1 MRKSGINLPYG
12 IVIAVVSFCMTA
24 GQFVRA
30 ANGNAA
36 AVSDEVE
43 SQLPIPAADQI
54 IFRAATPQRGR
65 SASGIIQQLSGQTVV
80 LRREADKVEVYSL
93 RDVEEIRFRK
103 SAEYEGGLKRLSER
117 DWSGAITKLQAALQT
132 EPREWARR
140 EIRASLAFALR
151 CDGQFS
157 QCLAEIEKI
166 LEEDPETRHVVELPL
181 IWDERLPAEHRIE
194 LSLEDLRSKSVARQL
209 TAASLFL
216 QQPQHETV
224 AIAVLSS
231 LRKSS
236 RGSMQT
242 LVAMQLWRVNL
253 LRAESLDR
261 YRVDELRRDL
271 KWMDRRLRSGPEFL
285 LGRALLL
292 MHDYDNAAT
301 SLLWMPLLEPL
312 DPWTTAASLNDA
324 VSALQLAGRTIEAES
339 LRQESLEK
347 SKLPN

>member
-1 MRKSGINLPYG
+1 MTHTSKLNLPYW
-12 IVIAVVSFCMTA
+12 IVIAVIGCQMPAAQIVGAAPFC
-24 GQFVRA
+24 
-30 ANGNAA
+30 
-36 AVSDEVE
+36 DEAE

-54 IFRAATPQRGR
+54 LFRAATPQRGR

-117 DWSGAITKLQAALQT
+117 DWPGAITKLQAALQT

-151 CDGQFS
+151 CNGQFS

-166 LEEDPETRHVVELPL
+166 LEEDPESRHVVELPL
-181 IWDERLPAEHRIE
+181 VWDERLSAEHRIE
-194 LSLEDLRSKSVARQL
+194 LPVEDLYSKSVARQL
-209 TAASLFL
+209 TAASGLL
-216 QQPQHETV
+216 QESQHEV
-224 AIAVLSS
+224 AALAVLSS

-236 RGSMQT
+236 RGSLQT
-242 LVAMQLWRVNL
+242 LAAMQLWRVNL
-253 LRAESLDR
+253 LSPEPLDR

-271 KWMDRRLRSGPEFL
+271 KRLDRRLRSGPEFL

-312 DPWTTAASLNDA
+312 DPWTTAASLSDA
-324 VSALQLAGRTIEAES
+324 VSALELAGRTTEAES
-339 LRQESLEK
+339 LREASVANPQ
-347 SKLPN
+347 LPE

>member
-1 MRKSGINLPYG
+1 MRIPGLNLPYW
-12 IVIAVVSFCMTA
+12 IVIAVLIFRLLPAQFLTA
-24 GQFVRA
+24 ATVT
-30 ANGNAA
+30 
-36 AVSDEVE
+36 DEVE
-43 SQLPIPAADQI
+43 LQLPIPAVDHI
-54 IFRAATPQRGR
+54 LFRAATPQRGR

-103 SAEYEGGLKRLSER
+103 SAEYESGLKRLSER
-117 DWSGAITKLQAALQT
+117 DWPGAITRLKAALQT
-132 EPREWARR
+132 EGREWTRR

-157 QCLAEIEKI
+157 QCLAEVEKI
-166 LEEDPETRHVVELPL
+166 LAEDPESRHVVELPL
-181 IWDERLPAEHRIE
+181 VWDERLPAEHRIE
-194 LSLEDLRSKSVARQL
+194 LTLEDLRSKSVARQL
-209 TAASLFL
+209 TAASTFL
-216 QQPQHETV
+216 QEPQHEAE
-224 AIAVLSS
+224 AIAVLSA

-242 LVAMQLWRVNL
+242 LTAMQLWRINL
-253 LRAESLDR
+253 LRAEPLDR

-324 VSALQLAGRTIEAES
+324 IAALQLAGRTTEAES
-339 LRQESLEK
+339 LRQESLAE
-347 SKLPN
+347 SQLPD